1 MEDYPGTL
9 AELETRFGTEEACR
23 DYLVKLRWPEGF
35 VCPRCRGMSAWTTKR
50 NLLVCS
56 GCQYQVS
63 LTAGTIFQDTRK
75 PLTMWFRAIWW
86 VTAQKNGASALG
98 LQRILGLGSYL
109 TAWTWLHKLRR
120 AMVRPGR
127 DRLHGQVEVDET
139 YIGGLEEGVR
149 GRQTETKAL
158 VAVACEEDGE
168 AIGRIRLRQ
177 VHDASAA
184 SLQGFVAE
192 AIQPGS
198 VVHTDGWEGYSGLET
213 KGYSHQVTVL
223 RRSRQSPAELL
234 PRVHRVVSLLK
245 RWLLGTHQGAV
256 SLGHLDY
263 YLDEFTF
270 RFNRRK
276 SRSRGKLFYRL
287 LQQAMAVEPTP
298 YKALVGGTRAKSGT
312 PTYSVTGVN

>member
-1 MEDYPGTL
+1 VEEYPGTL
-9 AELETRFGTEEACR
+9 AELETRFGTEQACR
-23 DYLVKLRWPEGF
+23 DYLLKLRWPEGF
-35 VCPRCRGMSAWTTKR
+35 VCQRCRGRSAWTTNR
-50 NLLVCS
+50 NLLVCA
-56 GCQYQVS
+56 GCQYQAS

-98 LQRILGLGSYL
+98 LQRILGLGSYF

-127 DRLHGQVEVDET
+127 DRLHGRVEVDET

-158 VAVACEEDGE
+158 VAVACEEDGR
-168 AIGRIRLRQ
+168 AIGRIRLRRIR
-177 VHDASAA
+177 DASAA
-184 SLQGFVAE
+184 SLEAFVAE
-192 AIQPGS
+192 AIEPGS
-198 VVHTDGWEGYSGLET
+198 VVHTDGWEGYASLEM
-213 KGYSHQVTVL
+213 KGYTHPVTVL
-223 RRSRQSPAELL
+223 KRSQRSASELL
-234 PRVHRVVSLLK
+234 PRVHLVVSLLK
-245 RWLLGTHQGAV
+245 RWLVGTHQGAV
-256 SLGHLDY
+256 SLQHLDY

-287 LQQAMAVEPTP
+287 LQQAVAVEPAP
-298 YKALVGGTRAKSGT
+298 YKAVVGGTWAKSCD
-312 PTYSVTGVN
+312 PNL